1 MDNNKTSR
9 IKLELSGV
17 SLFEEEDWNKMIDYL
32 IDASVRMEKAFREPI
47 KKLNNKL
54 KNR

>member
-1 MDNNKTSR
+1 MDDNKTIR

-17 SLFEEEDWNKMIDYL
+17 IYFEESDWEKMNDFL
-32 IDASVRMEKAFREPI
+32 IDASVRFDKAFREPI

-54 KNR
+54 KNK

>member
-1 MDNNKTSR
+1 MNDNVTSR

-17 SLFEEEDWNKMIDYL
+17 SYFKEEDWEKMIDFL
-32 IDASVRMEKAFREPI
+32 IDSSIRMEKAFREPI
-47 KKLNNKL
+47 NKLNNKL